1 MKAFSSGWL
10 HTLPQDQVGATNLLL
25 QLLCRLNISIVRSA
39 AFSILHCDFTEVETT
54 RCDARVALLIR
65 HFSIHLHQKKWL
77 LNERIEFWSNRHL
90 THAEKSDPIA
100 EWIIPKAVELQAL
113 PTGQCFIVSCICHS
127 TVHTFVTTVY
137 KNLQNH
143 ALSTA
148 SLVTPPKLI
157 VRTIC
162 MGPFHLTMET
172 VETVNS
178 SG

>member
-127 TVHTFVTTVY
+127 TVHTFVMTVQFSVWR
-137 KNLQNH
+137 LCIGWH
-143 ALSTA
+143 
-148 SLVTPPKLI
+148 VTHTKMARIKRLRKLDI
-157 VRTIC
+157 FVFT
-162 MGPFHLTMET
+162 
-172 VETVNS
+172 S
-178 SG
+178 